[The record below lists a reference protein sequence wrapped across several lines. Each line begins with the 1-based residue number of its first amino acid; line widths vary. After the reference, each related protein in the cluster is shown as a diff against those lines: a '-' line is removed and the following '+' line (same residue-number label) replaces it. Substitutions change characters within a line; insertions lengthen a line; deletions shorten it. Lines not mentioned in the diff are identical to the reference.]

1 MDFAALDH
9 PVPRKKKDR
18 KKLHQSRLISG
29 RHNACL
35 CNPYNKSSVKNI
47 ISYACLS
54 TKILKL
60 HEPTIN
66 KRCIIIDIRINCKLS

>member
-9 PVPRKKKDR
+9 PVPRKEKHR

-54 TKILKL
+54 TKF
-60 HEPTIN
+60 
-66 KRCIIIDIRINCKLS
+66 